1 MQDRQRTWPTPRA
14 RRSDSSRNS
23 ARARNWEFAGA
34 RQFVRLAAN
43 TARQAA
49 AAAAAGADPR
59 LAAQSAALAAA
70 RKFCSRPRRLESR
83 HGRWRGYGSAPWW
96 DIDQSRAAGCV
107 AATRSCCSLCRGVA
121 TIVPLAARLLEEE
134 ARALMTRLD
143 RIKPFALL
151 EPMVPAASLYPNA
164 QSAIEQAMVEG
175 RRGCGVSSAASSPGF
190 GRSKSVATAEQA
202 QRRLAILRLRFHAVL
217 NEFDMFG
224 DAITQR
230 SEQDNG
236 TWLSGLDIVAADA
249 LCLPG
254 QFYELPP
261 IICYLDRGPASSL
274 RRARARD
281 FWGRHW
287 DPVALIKGAPRA
299 HGGGAGL
306 RLHLSTRVGH
316 QGAALLDLVPSLRGA
331 LQEVCSARTPPIAT
345 WAAGSALDFRNRG
358 DFRIGRA
365 RRRHRDT
372 RTHRRRQPAACV
384 RLPRRSQRSSPF
396 AMAARQ
402 AQRGD
407 VDRRSTPD
415 LQWARLTALWE
426 ELIPRKGLDPERG
439 ALFERLEALMPA
451 FVALLAGHRPA
462 ELRGRTLP
470 EVLTVSTRAP
480 TELTRLFSAW
490 SEAPAEMYRARPT
503 LVSQCSDKRAPMAVF
518 SPEDESVLIG
528 KLLTFWA
535 LKTVLDTSY
544 ECALMSGRLRQS
556 RAAAR
561 QPQPH
566 SLTIH

>member
-1 MQDRQRTWPTPRA
+1 M
-14 RRSDSSRNS
+14 
-23 ARARNWEFAGA
+23 
-34 RQFVRLAAN
+34 
-43 TARQAA
+43 
-49 AAAAAGADPR
+49 
-59 LAAQSAALAAA
+59 
-70 RKFCSRPRRLESR
+70 
-83 HGRWRGYGSAPWW
+83 
-96 DIDQSRAAGCV
+96 
-107 AATRSCCSLCRGVA
+107 

-175 RRGCGVSSAASSPGF
+175 RRELRRLIRGF
-190 GRSKSVATAEQA
+190 LAWLGRSKSVATAEQA

-217 NEFDMFG
+217 NEFDMFS

-249 LCLPG
+249 LSLPG

-261 IICYLDRGPASSL
+261 IICYLDRGPGAAI
-274 RRARARD
+274 RRARTRLPGGY
-281 FWGRHW
+281 WN
-287 DPVALIKGAPRA
+287 PVALIKVPRERMVGSGIA
-299 HGGGAGL
+299 ASLIHE
-306 RLHLSTRVGH
+306 VGH
-316 QGAALLDLVPSLRGA
+316 QGAALLDLVPSLRVA
-331 LQEVCSARTPPIAT
+331 LQGLQRTDTANRDMWAVWERWISEIVADFWSVARVGVIAT
-345 WAAGSALDFRNRG
+345 LGL
-358 DFRIGRA
+358 IG
-365 RRRHRDT
+365 
-372 RTHRRRQPAACV
+372 V
-384 RLPRRSQRSSPF
+384 VSLPRAFVFRVDLNDPHPSPWLRVKLSA
-396 AMAARQ
+396 AMGQ
-402 AQRGD
+402 ALY
-407 VDRRSTPD
+407 PD
-415 LQWARLTALWE
+415 PQWARLTALWE
-426 ELIPRKGLDPERG
+426 ELYPRKGLDPERG

-462 ELRGRTLP
+462 KLRGRTLP

-503 LVSQCSDKRAPMAVF
+503 LVFAVLGQARADGRL

-561 QPQPH
+561 QHQSH